1 MSTIPLVVHQ
11 VWVQGGRDSMP
22 PHIRR
27 MTEWTEQL
35 TRQAGG
41 EYRLWQERDLRA
53 DLEASGA
60 AELYRSAPSHA
71 ARSDILRLLVL
82 KLHGGFYLDTDMLLL
97 RPENLGWIT
106 APSTDGRVPQLVLP
120 FLRDADGDWMNFN
133 LVVINNCFMAAPKG
147 SALVGAILE
156 HMSGRGEPFD
166 PDKHSE
172 FGWTLS
178 TTGPSM
184 IARVVLGDD
193 CNLHHARLLPKSVVR
208 QQEVI
213 SADAVLAD
221 LPDAA
226 KADVIRTLREL
237 HPTTTAVH
245 GQERSWFG
253 AGSRSVSDVV
263 KGVQRFAASNA
274 TLLLIIAAVATVAAV
289 AAAVGWNRAVSARL
303 RKQGLQRPK
312 KASRS

>member
-1 MSTIPLVVHQ
+1 MSTIPLVIHQ

-41 EYRLWQERDLRA
+41 DYRLWQEQDLRA
-53 DLEASGA
+53 DLEASGVA
-60 AELYRSAPSHA
+60 HLYRSAPSHA
-71 ARSDILRLLVL
+71 ARSDILRMLIL

-97 RPENLGWIT
+97 RPENLTWVTG
-106 APSTDGRVPQLVLP
+106 PSTDGRVPQLVLP
-120 FLRDADGDWMNFN
+120 FLHDPDGDWMNFSA
-133 LVVINNCFMAAPKG
+133 LVINNCFMAAPKG
-147 SALVGAILE
+147 SPLVGAILQ
-156 HMSGRGEPFD
+156 HMAERGELFD
-166 PDKHSE
+166 PDKHSG
-172 FGWTLS
+172 FSWTLT

-184 IARVVLGDD
+184 IARLILDD
-193 CNLHHARLLPKSVVR
+193 ENNRGKARLLPKNVVR
-208 QQEVI
+208 QEEFI
-213 SADAVLAD
+213 SPDAIMAE

-226 KADVIRTLREL
+226 DADVIRTLREL

-253 AGSRSVSDVV
+253 AGSKGIGNVV
-263 KGVQRFAASNA
+263 KSVKKFASSNA
-274 TLLLIIAAVATVAAV
+274 TLLLIIATVATVAAV
-289 AAAVGWNRAVSARL
+289 VSAVGWNRAVSARL
-303 RKQGLQRPK
+303 RKQGLRGPK